1 MKFNFF
7 LPKQPIFFELFDK
20 LSKEVVAIS
29 QALKELTSPDS
40 VIGIDN
46 FVKLAQEIEHR
57 ADDITHE
64 IVDRLNRTFITPFDR
79 EDIYCLTE
87 ELDDI
92 VDRIENVVHNFAIYR
107 VNPQEPFFKEF
118 AELIIQ
124 DADYLSRL
132 TEQLKLQKY
141 SPAFKELI
149 QKIHTIEDQGDEIFL
164 KTLAH
169 FFDNGPD
176 AIEVIKLKD
185 LIEDLERVLDKF
197 QDASNTFENIL
208 VKSQ

>member
-1 MKFNFF
+1 MNV
-7 LPKQPIFFELFDK
+7 LITG
-20 LSKEVVAIS
+20 VAGFIGS
-29 QALKELTSPDS
+29 NLAEYLRNKDIS

>member
-1 MKFNFF
+1 
-7 LPKQPIFFELFDK
+7 
-20 LSKEVVAIS
+20 
-29 QALKELTSPDS
+29 
-40 VIGIDN
+40 
-46 FVKLAQEIEHR
+46 
-57 ADDITHE
+57 
-64 IVDRLNRTFITPFDR
+64 
-79 EDIYCLTE
+79 
-87 ELDDI
+87 
-92 VDRIENVVHNFAIYR
+92 
-107 VNPQEPFFKEF
+107 
-118 AELIIQ
+118 
-124 DADYLSRL
+124 LSRL